1 MSRGAA
7 HPGQVRIQAAESGEA
22 AEHRLQAAGDLPVV
36 HSGAVQRK
44 DGCSTA
50 MLNEMDGHTADHG
63 FHPASVDSAGAAGP
77 GLPLAGIAVPRSVE
91 YGASGH
97 FGASCPYRVR
107 ASGAKMARMR
117 KLFTAGLA
125 AALMMLGPVPLALP
139 ANAAA
144 VAPASSAHIL
154 VKLYDDGAA
163 AGTLRRHGLENGA
176 DVGSTG
182 ARLVSVPAGSQGRLI
197 DALSRDPAVDYAE
210 ADQPVGATSS
220 DQYFPRQ
227 YALQNNG
234 QPFTNTA
241 GDLTIPAGTPDA
253 DVDAV
258 EAWNT
263 TTGNGIKVAVLD
275 SGVASD
281 NPDIAPKVVARANF
295 SGSATKAGDPV
306 AEDYYGHGT
315 HVAGN
320 VAATVNNTVGVAGV
334 CPGCTILAGKVL
346 DDNGVGSS
354 SALANG
360 INWAVSN
367 GAKVINMSL
376 GVRASRTLETAVNNA
391 WNKGVV
397 LVAAAG
403 NGGNQTK
410 IYPGAYTHVIAVGA
424 TDNNDAKAP
433 FSTYGASWV
442 DIAAPGVNVYSTFP
456 NHSFV
461 LATQNKRSQGYD
473 VGNGSSMSSAIVAAA
488 AALAWSSHPGATNSD
503 IRSDVETT
511 ADEVAGTGTYW
522 AYGRV
527 NADRAVR

>member
-1 MSRGAA
+1 MK
-7 HPGQVRIQAAESGEA
+7 RII
-22 AEHRLQAAGDLPVV
+22 
-36 HSGAVQRK
+36 
-44 DGCSTA
+44 
-50 MLNEMDGHTADHG
+50 
-63 FHPASVDSAGAAGP
+63 
-77 GLPLAGIAVPRSVE
+77 LACLTS
-91 YGASGH
+91 
-97 FGASCPYRVR
+97 
-107 ASGAKMARMR
+107 
-117 KLFTAGLA
+117 
-125 AALMMLGPVPLALP
+125 ALMVLGPVPFALP
-139 ANAAA
+139 ANAAGG
-144 VAPASSAHIL
+144 APATSAHIL
-154 VKLYDDGAA
+154 VKFRDAGAA
-163 AGTLRRHGLENGA
+163 VGGLHRYSLSQGS
-176 DVGSTG
+176 DVGGTG
-182 ARLVSVPAGSQGRLI
+182 ATLVSVPAGSESRII
-197 DALSRDPAVDYAE
+197 DALSRDPAVEYAE
-210 ADQPVGATSS
+210 ADQPVGAATS

-227 YALQNNG
+227 YALQNDG
-234 QPFTNTA
+234 QSFTNTA
-241 GDLTIPAGTPDA
+241 GDITVPAGTPDA

-263 TTGNGIKVAVLD
+263 TTGSGIKVAVLD

-295 SGSATKAGDPV
+295 SSSATKAGDPV

-320 VAATVNNTVGVAGV
+320 VAATVNNTIGVAGV

-410 IYPGAYTHVIAVGA
+410 IYPGAYANVIAVGA
-424 TDNNDAKAP
+424 TDNNDLKAS

-442 DIAAPGVNVYSTFP
+442 DVAAPGVNVYSTFP
-456 NHSFV
+456 NHPFV
-461 LATQNKRSQGYD
+461 LATQNNRSQGYD
-473 VGNGSSMSSAIVAAA
+473 VGNGSSMSSAIVAGA
-488 AALAWSSHPGATNSD
+488 AALAWSSHSGATNASVRAD
-503 IRSDVETT
+503 IEST
-511 ADEVAGTGTYW
+511 ADKVAGTGTYW

-527 NADRAVR
+527 NAGSAVK

>member
-1 MSRGAA
+1 
-7 HPGQVRIQAAESGEA
+7 
-22 AEHRLQAAGDLPVV
+22 
-36 HSGAVQRK
+36 
-44 DGCSTA
+44 
-50 MLNEMDGHTADHG
+50 
-63 FHPASVDSAGAAGP
+63 
-77 GLPLAGIAVPRSVE
+77 
-91 YGASGH
+91 
-97 FGASCPYRVR
+97 
-107 ASGAKMARMR
+107 MR
-117 KLFTAGLA
+117 KLFTAGLT
-125 AALMMLGPVPLALP
+125 AALMVLGPVPCALP
-139 ANAAA
+139 ANAAGGTSIQ
-144 VAPASSAHIL
+144 PGHIL
-154 VKLYDDGAA
+154 VKFHDDGAA
-163 AGTLRRHGLENGA
+163 AGALHRRGLEAGA

-182 ARLVSVPAGSQGRLI
+182 ARLLSVPAGSEGRLI
-197 DALSRDPAVDYAE
+197 DALSRDPAVEYAE
-210 ADQPVGATSS
+210 ADQPVAAFTS

-227 YALQNNG
+227 YALQNTG
-234 QPFTNTA
+234 QSFTNTA
-241 GDLTIPAGTPDA
+241 GDITIPAGTPDA
-253 DVDAV
+253 DAV
-258 EAWNT
+258 EAWNV
-263 TTGNGIKVAVLD
+263 TTGTGIKVAVLD

-320 VAATVNNTVGVAGV
+320 VAATVNNTIGVAGV

-354 SALANG
+354 SGLANG

-391 WNKGVV
+391 WNKGAV

-424 TDNNDAKAP
+424 TDNNDAKAS

-456 NHSFV
+456 NHPFV
-461 LATQNKRSQGYD
+461 LGTQNNRSQGYD
-473 VGNGSSMSSAIVAAA
+473 VGNGSSMSSAIVSGA
-488 AALAWSSHPGATNSD
+488 AALAWSSHPGASNTS
-503 IRSDVETT
+503 IRADLETT
-511 ADEVAGTGTYW
+511 ADKVAGTGTYW

-527 NADRAVR
+527 NAQKAVQ